1 MVFEVHGDAG
11 LVASCSERETA
22 LLLARQ
28 WLRERAQRDAGAH
41 TCVVQRRDSAGRVV
55 EDRVIALSDGPL
67 RR

>member
-11 LVASCSERETA
+11 LVASCSDRETA

-28 WLRERAQRDAGAH
+28 WLRDPAQRDAGAH
-41 TCVVQRRDSAGRVV
+41 TCVVQRRDCGDRVV
-55 EDRVIALSDGPL
+55 EDHVIALSDGPL